1 MPEYVGLS
9 KADREAAQ
17 LADSVRRGKRI
28 AQMRAEGLTPR
39 EICSLLG
46 ISYRQLKHY
55 EMRVRE
61 AGHAP

>member
-1 MPEYVGLS
+1 MPDYVGLS
-9 KADREAAQ
+9 KAAREAAQ
-17 LADSVRRGKRI
+17 LADSLRRGRRI
-28 AQMRAEGLTPR
+28 QQMREEGLTPR

-61 AGHAP
+61 ATDAP